1 MTMMILRYSNPS
13 SSLDL
18 RSSPPCGR
26 HLAPPEVRLIVLLVG
41 VGSVLPHLARRE
53 GVGDG
58 SWFVL
63 LFFLGLIP
71 LPATCALRQ
80 CEVSRL
86 VERTNWL
93 AKARYSNTVP
103 RFPYGFMLFPSVYG
117 RFGLLFLACCPRACA
132 RSGVRSRTGARSGS
146 IRAPCA
152 PRSIPVGSCQ
162 GDRLKPAQNV

>member
-1 MTMMILRYSNPS
+1 MTMMIPRYSNPS

-53 GVGDG
+53 GWGDG

-80 CEVSRL
+80 CEVCGL

-103 RFPYGFMLFPSVYG
+103 RFPYRFMSFPSVYG
-117 RFGLLFLACCPRACA
+117 HISPFFLACCPRACA
-132 RSGVRSRTGARSGS
+132 RSGVRAPTGVRTGS

>member
-1 MTMMILRYSNPS
+1 MMILRYSNPS

-18 RSSPPCGR
+18 RSSPPFGR
-26 HLAPPEVRLIVLLVG
+26 HLAPREVRLIVLLVG

-71 LPATCALRQ
+71 LPATCALRPR
-80 CEVSRL
+80 EVSGL

-103 RFPYGFMLFPSVYG
+103 RFPYGFMCFPRVYG
-117 RFGLLFLACCPRACA
+117 RFSPFFLACCPRRRALAGA
-132 RSGVRSRTGARSGS
+132 RAPTGVRLGS

-152 PRSIPVGSCQ
+152 PRSIPVDSCQ
-162 GDRLKPAQNV
+162 GGRLKPAQSD